1 MWGTQDGHGVQRD
14 DPAVG
19 PWCSQ
24 HMGQVLCLQPG
35 KQESGEADR
44 LRATGRG

>member
-1 MWGTQDGHGVQRD
+1 MQRQ

-24 HMGQVLCLQPG
+24 HMEQVLCPQPG
-35 KQESGEADR
+35 QQESGEADR
-44 LRATGRG
+44 LRVTAWG